1 MQDPASQTEFM
12 EMGPGGRARMGVGL
26 LARRG
31 YMLARSRCSR
41 EL

>member
-1 MQDPASQTEFM
+1 MQDPASQTAFM
-12 EMGPGGRARMGVGL
+12 EMGPGVGPGWGVGL

-31 YMLARSRCSR
+31 HMLARSRCSR